1 MEQKRTDGMRRMNG
15 FILRAAFLTLTLIS
29 FSSPGWSAT
38 TEATLLT
45 VDNVRFTTA
54 DFLTWW
60 ENIRDADMEPPETL
74 QPYIDWILLYREA
87 EKMGLYDDQ
96 AFLKKVST
104 FHKARSLMQ
113 LKNEEVDQ
121 RISITDEDI
130 MRYYAEN
137 YVPVWVLNI
146 IHFPDEDKAAAA
158 YRTLKSGEITAEQLQ
173 EILPED
179 GGSAAQNVVRQRP
192 NSTHAEWLEII
203 RPMEVGDYSAPV
215 PWKGNLVVLHLLERI
230 EENGKEA
237 DLYREEIR
245 HRLWKQRQGQ
255 YTLELLEKLKE
266 KYRVEIDR
274 EAVDEVDLADL
285 AGQYGDRP
293 VVTTSIG
300 NISQS
305 DLAAMLR
312 KEVQFRKTSGFGEDG
327 GFDLKNYVLNGI
339 VSQTLTSH
347 EALERHYE
355 RQPPYDKIYEYY
367 VRHRLIKALEA
378 HVFEPEVKIGPEDVA
393 TYYQRHL
400 DEFTAPETVTLGII
414 EGNEKEL
421 KALWADIVAGGDD
434 FMVLAQINAPHGV
447 EPVVE
452 MAVEQ
457 LEPEIAEVVSGLAPG
472 DVSRVVA
479 VKDKFVLVQLQKR
492 TRAVTAPKEKA
503 AARIIADLRSQ
514 RLEEIRNKYLLQLR
528 AAADIQVQEKTWR
541 KLREEIKGNDAETK

>member
-1 MEQKRTDGMRRMNG
+1 MRRING
-15 FILRAAFLTLTLIS
+15 FIVRAAFLALTFIS
-29 FSSPGWSAT
+29 LSTTGWSGTNDA
-38 TEATLLT
+38 ALLT
-45 VDNVRFTTA
+45 VDGERFTTA

-74 QPYIDWILLYREA
+74 QPYIDWILLFQEA

-96 AFLKKVST
+96 AFRKKVST
-104 FHKARSLMQ
+104 FHKARSLML

-121 RISITDEDI
+121 RIGITDEDI

-137 YVPVWVLNI
+137 YLPVWVLAI
-146 IHFPDEDKAAAA
+146 LHFPEEGKAAAA
-158 YRTLKSGEITAEQLQ
+158 YRKLQAGQITAEQLK
-173 EILPED
+173 EIPPED
-179 GGSAAQNVVRQRP
+179 GGTTAQNVVRQRP
-192 NSTHAEWLEII
+192 NSTHAEWLKII
-203 RPMEVGDYSAPV
+203 GPMGVGEYSEPV
-215 PWKGNLVVLHLLERI
+215 PWKGNFVLLHLLERR
-230 EENGKEA
+230 EDDGKEA
-237 DLYREEIR
+237 DMYKEEIR
-245 HRLWKQRQGQ
+245 HRLWKQRQSQ

-274 EAVDEVDLADL
+274 EAVEEVDLADL
-285 AGQYGDRP
+285 AAQYGDRP

-300 NISQS
+300 NISQG

-312 KEVQFRKTSGFGEDG
+312 KEVRFRKTSGFAEDDD
-327 GFDLKNYVLNGI
+327 FDLKNYVLNGI

-378 HVFEPEVKIGPEDVA
+378 QIFEPEVQIGPEDVTA
-393 TYYQRHL
+393 YYQRHL
-400 DEFTAPETVTLGII
+400 DEFTAPETVTVGII
-414 EGNEKEL
+414 EGSEKEL
-421 KALWADIVAGGDD
+421 QALWADIVAGDDD
-434 FMVLAQINAPHGV
+434 FMVLAQLNAPPGV

-457 LEPEIAEVVSGLAPG
+457 LESEIAEAVNGLAPG
-472 DVSRVVA
+472 DVSRVVP

-492 TRAVTAPKEKA
+492 TKAETAPQEKA
-503 AARIIADLRSQ
+503 AAKIIAELRS
-514 RLEEIRNKYLLQLR
+514 RKLEEIRNKYLLQLR

-541 KLREEIKGNDAETK
+541 KLREEIKENDANTE